1 MSCEVAALEHE
12 LKHTGPGAQ
21 PSVRSHDAQNG
32 GGRRGE
38 GTYAGDNA
46 VERAALVPEA
56 VLAGRELA
64 EVARGPRHLVVVELE
79 DDAARGLAVDGD
91 VELRICE
98 FMTRAWR
105 PG

>member
-1 MSCEVAALEHE
+1 M
-12 LKHTGPGAQ
+12 
-21 PSVRSHDAQNG
+21 
-32 GGRRGE
+32 
-38 GTYAGDNA
+38 
-46 VERAALVPEA
+46 ERAALVPEA

-79 DDAARGLAVDGD
+79 NDAASGLAVDGD

-98 FMTRAWR
+98 FMTHTWR